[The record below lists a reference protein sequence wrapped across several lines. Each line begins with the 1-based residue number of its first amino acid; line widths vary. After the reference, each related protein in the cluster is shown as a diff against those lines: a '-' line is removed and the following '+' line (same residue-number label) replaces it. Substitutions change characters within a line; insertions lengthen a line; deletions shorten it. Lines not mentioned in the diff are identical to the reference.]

1 MFYSYCTMNHRQ
13 KCPNC
18 PESPTRHVFVVPQ
31 GGRIVECA
39 RCGLQFAEEYPEI
52 ESADTEIYGS
62 DYFRA
67 SLEERERR
75 MRIFGELLAEVES
88 VIGRKGRILDVGT
101 GEGTLLLAAVEKGWE
116 AEGTEI
122 ASVMVHHIREKFGLT
137 IHQGVLED
145 LELPTHSFDAIIMN
159 HVLEHVSD
167 PRITLEKVAELLNP
181 GGVVRIEVPNLASLS
196 NRGKSFQRRYRLK
209 KNPWKHYS
217 PDHHFWFFTPRTL
230 KTTLETAG
238 LHPLSIN
245 APARQWGKKS
255 FIDGITNALYG
266 KTLWGGHLVAY
277 AAIL

>member
-1 MFYSYCTMNHRQ
+1 MKHKQ

-18 PESPTRHVFVVPQ
+18 PDSPVRQVFIAPA
-31 GGRIVECA
+31 GGKIVQCS
-39 RCGLQFAEEYPEI
+39 RCGLQCAEDYPEI

-67 SLEERERR
+67 SLEEQERR
-75 MRIFGELLAEVES
+75 MRIFDQLVAEVES
-88 VIGRKGRILDVGT
+88 EIGRKGRLLDVGC
-101 GEGTLLLAAVEKGWE
+101 GEGTLLLAAVQRGWE

-122 ASVMVHHIREKFGLT
+122 ASVMVHHMREKFGLT

-145 LELPTHSFDAIIMN
+145 LDLPPHSFDAIIMN

-167 PRITLEKVAELLNP
+167 PRITLEKIAELLNP

-196 NRGKSFQRRYRLK
+196 NRGKNFQSRFGLK

-230 KTTLETAG
+230 KVTLEKAG
-238 LHPLSIN
+238 LSPLSIS
-245 APARQWGKKS
+245 APAKQWGEKS
-255 FIDGITNALYG
+255 FVDGIANAMYR

-277 AAIL
+277 AGIDS

>member
-1 MFYSYCTMNHRQ
+1 MKHKQ

-18 PESPTRHVFVVPQ
+18 PGSPARKVFIALA
-31 GGRIVECA
+31 GGKIVQCS
-39 RCGLQFAEEYPEI
+39 RCGLQFAEDYPEI

-67 SLEERERR
+67 SLEEQERR
-75 MRIFGELLAEVES
+75 MRIFDQLVAEVES
-88 VIGRKGRILDVGT
+88 EIGRKGSLLDVGC
-101 GEGTLLLAAVEKGWE
+101 GEGTLLLAAVERGWK

-122 ASVMVHHIREKFGLT
+122 ASVMVHHMREKFGLT

-145 LELPTHSFDAIIMN
+145 LDLPPHSFDAIIMN

-167 PRITLEKVAELLNP
+167 PRITLEKIAELLNP

-196 NRGKSFQRRYRLK
+196 NRGKNFQSRFGLK

-230 KTTLETAG
+230 KATLETAG
-238 LHPLSIN
+238 LSLLSIS
-245 APARQWGKKS
+245 APAKQWGEKS
-255 FIDGITNALYG
+255 FMDGITNAIYR

-277 AAIL
+277 ASIDS